1 MIRGADDVD
10 QRADIYSFGILLY
23 LMLCGQ
29 LPFVADDVTQIL
41 QMQLAQR
48 PVPPRELNAE
58 LSPELAAIIE
68 RCLAKQ
74 RDDRYPSMAALLRDF
89 EAALPAGAD
98 RELIAAQLGTAADAP
113 FASAL
118 AFHEPRAHRPSQPAL
133 VEPSRE
139 ADLTQAQRPPAP
151 RGRKPMLA
159 IGGALALVVIG
170 VIAAQRITAGSRA
183 TPGELAPAVVAAA
196 APARAPALIA
206 PPSTVELAQP
216 PAGGPKHPAAIAAR
230 DVPAP
235 TPAPTPA

>member
-1 MIRGADDVD
+1 MYMAPEVIRGADDVD

-113 FASAL
+113 PQGD
-118 AFHEPRAHRPSQPAL
+118 HDPQ
-133 VEPSRE
+133 
-139 ADLTQAQRPPAP
+139 
-151 RGRKPMLA
+151 RGRFLRHTH
-159 IGGALALVVIG
+159 LL
-170 VIAAQRITAGSRA
+170 
-183 TPGELAPAVVAAA
+183 
-196 APARAPALIA
+196 
-206 PPSTVELAQP
+206 
-216 PAGGPKHPAAIAAR
+216 
-230 DVPAP
+230 D
-235 TPAPTPA
+235 